1 MEPIDVLS
9 GVEYF
14 IQENLKDYFDISA
27 LKNNIGPLTIIPLYF
42 FFSSFALGSSFP
54 FCRSENKEAY
64 AM

>member
-27 LKNNIGPLTIIPLYF
+27 LKNNIGTLTIIPLF

-54 FCRSENKEAY
+54 FCRSEKKEAY
-64 AM
+64 AV